1 MNGGNVVFHFKGD
14 DKDLDKKTEGIAS
27 KFKSVGSAIGGAF
40 VKGTAVAGAAVAGLT
55 TAFLG
60 AGEAS
65 QEFTE
70 DMGKLT
76 TGFSNANKGLGS
88 MEQAVQAGKNS
99 YRDFVGILGET
110 DQSVE
115 AVNHLAKLTN
125 SQAELSKWSTIAAGV
140 YATFGDSLPIE
151 GLTEA
156 ANETAKV
163 GQVTGPLADALNW
176 AGVSEDKF
184 NQQLAVC
191 NSEQER
197 SALITNTLNGLYE
210 KAGQKYQEVNK
221 NLIEARQAQSDFN
234 SAMAEVGQLAM
245 PFTSAI
251 KSAGAGL
258 LTSLVPGLKDVAEG
272 VWGVVNGTAG
282 ASDKINSGFSNII
295 NTLLNKFTS
304 ALPQLLSVGIQLI
317 TSLIQGVL
325 QALPQIISA
334 ITSALPQLITAA
346 KTLIPQL
353 IQALSQAL
361 PQLISAVLQV
371 AGMLTQ
377 ALAEMAPTI
386 IPEVIQAILQI
397 IPILM
402 QNLPLFIQAGFQL
415 LRGIVQGLINSLPVL
430 IAYLPTIAKS
440 IIDYWRQVPSM
451 AKSVLLDALTN
462 LIPALITAITNI
474 WTTVNNFFTTQFPIF
489 IQKFKDFLKNFPYE
503 IGQKIGEIVGNIATY
518 WTLIIQKIQAYFSI
532 IITKLKGFLGLMK
545 QNAVSGIRNVANS
558 IVNGFKN
565 LPNTIKN
572 IGANLVKGLWNGI
585 VNMKNWIVNKCK
597 NFAKSVIDGFKST
610 FKVHSPSRVFS
621 WIGEMNMTGLY
632 NGMEDMQPKVQQAID
647 GMFDLN
653 PSLYGSTSTN
663 LSPQVN
669 VVNNVSMK
677 QDPLGQM
684 VQEIKTFSG
693 GSKNYYNYGMGV

>member
-14 DKDLDKKTEGIAS
+14 DKDLDKKTESIAS

-76 TGFSNANKGLGS
+76 TGFSNANKGLGT
-88 MEQAVQAGKNS
+88 MEQAVQSGKNS

-184 NQQLAVC
+184 NQQLAAC

-197 SALITNTLNGLYE
+197 STLITNTLNGLYE

-234 SAMAEVGQLAM
+234 YAMAEVGQLAM
-245 PFTSAI
+245 PFSSAL

-258 LTSLVPGLKDVAEG
+258 LTSLVPGLKEVAEG

-295 NTLLNKFTS
+295 NTLLSKFTS
-304 ALPQLLSVGIQLI
+304 ALPKLLSVGIQLI

-325 QALPQIISA
+325 QALPQVISA
-334 ITSALPQLITAA
+334 LTG
-346 KTLIPQL
+346 
-353 IQALSQAL
+353 AL
-361 PQLISAVLQV
+361 PQLISAFTTLVPQV
-371 AGMLTQ
+371 IQ
-377 ALAEMAPTI
+377 ALAQALPQI
-386 IPEVIQAILQI
+386 ITAIVNAIPQILQAVISVIPQIATALSQQLPTLIPVIVAGI
-397 IPILM
+397 IQCMQIFNDNMPMFLKAGAQIILG
-402 QNLPLFIQAGFQL
+402 LI
-415 LRGIVQGLINSLPVL
+415 QGLINSLPL
-430 IAYLPTIAKS
+430 ILQNLGTIIKFIANFFTFSKLLG
-440 IIDYWRQVPSM
+440 
-451 AKSVLLDALTN
+451 AGKVLLSGLGKG
-462 LIPALITAITNI
+462 LIQGIPALIKGLPQIIRAM
-474 WTTVNNFFTTQFPIF
+474 
-489 IQKFKDFLKNFPYE
+489 
-503 IGQKIGEIVGNIATY
+503 IGQLKGIGVN
-518 WTLIIQKIQAYFSI
+518 
-532 IITKLKGFLGLMK
+532 GFLG
-545 QNAVSGIRNVANS
+545 VG
-558 IVNGFKN
+558 KN
-565 LPNTIKN
+565 LI
-572 IGANLVKGLWNGI
+572 KGLWNGL
-585 VNMKNWIVNKCK
+585 NQKNWIVNKVK
-597 NFAKSVIDGFKST
+597 GMGKAIINAVKGIFG
-610 FKVHSPSRVFS
+610 VHSPSRVFA
-621 WIGEMNMTGLY
+621 WVGKMNMTGFY

-693 GSKNYYNYGMGV
+693 GSKNDYNYGMGV